1 MGRYRDFD
9 AARAER
15 AGEQIEFKVGGE
27 EFAVDGTLPGGVIL
41 ELAEAMASGDQFA
54 AMGLTAELF
63 KGIVRPEDT
72 DRFAAAVRT
81 VDMMTMLD
89 LLSWIIEEATGR
101 PLPNAS
107 PSEPASSEGGSP
119 SRVVSLSP
127 AKGARSA

>member
-63 KGIVRPEDT
+63 KGIVRPEDIDT
-72 DRFAAAVRT
+72 RNT
-81 VDMMTMLD
+81 VESTRVADATLVYVGDGQVSKATTMGWL
-89 LLSWIIEEATGR
+89 
-101 PLPNAS
+101 
-107 PSEPASSEGGSP
+107 
-119 SRVVSLSP
+119 
-127 AKGARSA
+127 AKFFISAIMPF